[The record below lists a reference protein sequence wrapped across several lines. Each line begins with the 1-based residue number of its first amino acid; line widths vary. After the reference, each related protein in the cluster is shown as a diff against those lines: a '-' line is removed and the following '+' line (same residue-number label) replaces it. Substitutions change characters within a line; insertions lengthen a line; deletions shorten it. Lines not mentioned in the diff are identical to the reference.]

1 MEIHFEGQLKV
12 LFILKIMMHVENYI
26 WHLHCS
32 FFIFYFIYFLAFPE
46 WVEHINDTEVDIG
59 SDLYWPC
66 VATGKPIPTIRWLKN
81 GYVVCMCKY
90 FVVLGSIFR

>member
-1 MEIHFEGQLKV
+1 MLSFSFDIYN
-12 LFILKIMMHVENYI
+12 IL
-26 WHLHCS
+26 
-32 FFIFYFIYFLAFPE
+32 YFSAFPE

-81 GYVVCMCKY
+81 GYAVCMFGCCA
-90 FVVLGSIFR
+90 VLKSVFRQHFQGSWDKFNRVRVPGP

>member
-1 MEIHFEGQLKV
+1 MLRITFDIYTV
-12 LFILKIMMHVENYI
+12 LYL
-26 WHLHCS
+26 
-32 FFIFYFIYFLAFPE
+32 FFIFVVVVLYFLAFPE

-81 GYVVCMCKY
+81 GYVVCM
-90 FVVLGSIFR
+90 